1 MGINVLLVSSL
12 ADGGREISDVLTLY
26 FPSSNDD
33 FYLLNIKIIMKKQ
46 FFIREKP
53 YLCDFCV
60 GNLWGF
66 HFCSVNGQLR
76 GHDFSIMTWQ
86 WSVRCKANTNMCFSR
101 YFLKIRMKQL
111 PSQGL
116 CEWMCV
122 PRGTGGIF
130 SWSAHGSPSHWPLK
144 HAAWRVWRLFLT
156 SN

>member
-60 GNLWGF
+60 GSSPEL
-66 HFCSVNGQLR
+66 SS
-76 GHDFSIMTWQ
+76 DFQ
-86 WSVRCKANTNMCFSR
+86 QQRA
-101 YFLKIRMKQL
+101 LL
-111 PSQGL
+111 
-116 CEWMCV
+116 
-122 PRGTGGIF
+122 
-130 SWSAHGSPSHWPLK
+130 
-144 HAAWRVWRLFLT
+144 
-156 SN
+156 